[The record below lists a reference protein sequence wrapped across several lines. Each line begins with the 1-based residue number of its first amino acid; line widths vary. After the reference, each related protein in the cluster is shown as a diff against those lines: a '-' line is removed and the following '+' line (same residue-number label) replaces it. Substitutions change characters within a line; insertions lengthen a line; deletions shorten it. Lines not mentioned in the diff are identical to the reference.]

1 MKQNTPEW
9 LEMRKK
15 YIGASDAPVVMGISP
30 WKSKYE
36 LWEEKV
42 SIRMPQTPDMFV
54 NEWTQR
60 GIAMEPIARKEFI
73 DITGIEV
80 SPEVVFHQTN
90 KWMMAS
96 LDGLSEDKKHAVE
109 IKCPGNVD
117 HSLAL
122 NNMIPEK
129 YMPQLQHQMEVCG
142 LEMIFYFSFNGSS
155 GKIIEVRRDQA
166 YIDKLVNEEK
176 AFWKC
181 VENFEPPEL
190 TEKNYIERNDFEWSL
205 AAKNWEDNNKHMKI
219 LQERDKRYRDSLIKL
234 SKGRNCQGS
243 GITLSRVLRKGN
255 VDYKAIPELQGVDLE
270 KHRGE
275 PIETWRLTNA

>member
-15 YIGASDAPVVMGISP
+15 YLGASDAPAIMGVSP
-30 WKSKYE
+30 WKSKYQ

-42 SIRMPQTPDMFV
+42 SISVPTYKSASMH
-54 NEWTQR
+54 R
-60 GIAMEPIARKEFI
+60 GTEMEPIAREEFTKM
-73 DITGIEV
+73 TGITVE
-80 SPEVVFHQTN
+80 PEVMFHPSN
-90 KWMMAS
+90 NFMMAS
-96 LDGLSEDKKHAVE
+96 LDGLSKDKKYAVE
-109 IKCPGNVD
+109 IKCPGPVD
-117 HSLAL
+117 HSVAI

-181 VENFEPPEL
+181 VENFEPPKL
-190 TEKNYIERNDFEWSL
+190 TEKDYIERNDPEWIM
-205 AAKNWEDNNKHMKI
+205 AAMEWENNNKKMKE
-219 LQERDKRYRDSLIKL
+219 LEEMDKLHRSRLIEL
-234 SKGRNCQGS
+234 SAGSNCKGS
-243 GITLSRVLRKGN
+243 GVTLSRVLRKGN
-255 VDYKAIPELQGVDLE
+255 VDYRAIPELKGVDLE
-270 KHRGE
+270 QYRGKT
-275 PIETWRLTNA
+275 IETWRLTNA

>member
-15 YIGASDAPVVMGISP
+15 YIGASDAPAIMGISP
-30 WKSKYE
+30 WKSKYQ

-42 SIRMPQTPDMFV
+42 SISVPTYKSASMH
-54 NEWTQR
+54 R
-60 GIAMEPIARKEFI
+60 GTEMEPIAREEFI
-73 DITGIEV
+73 KMTGLIVE
-80 SPEVVFHQTN
+80 PEVMFHPSN
-90 KWMMAS
+90 SFMMAS
-96 LDGLSEDKKHAVE
+96 LDGLSKDKKYAVE
-109 IKCPGNVD
+109 IKCPGPVD
-117 HSLAL
+117 HNEAMLD
-122 NNMIPEK
+122 MVPKK
-129 YMPQLQHQMEVCG
+129 YVPQLQHQLEVCG

-166 YIDKLVNEEK
+166 YIDKLVKEEK

-190 TEKNYIERNDFEWSL
+190 TNKDYVERDDFEWSL

-219 LQERDKRYRDSLIKL
+219 LQERDKRYRDSLVDL
-234 SKGRNCQGS
+234 SNGKNCQGS

-255 VDYKAIPELQGVDLE
+255 VDYKAIPELKEVDLE
-270 KHRGE
+270 QYRGKT
-275 PIETWRLTNA
+275 IESWRLTNA